1 MYRQDVALQ
10 HGDDSSRAALMDAHT
25 RLLHRFCFAREF
37 VQRLETRKA
46 KESNPKCEIDITVH
60 DYKPNTPH
68 VRFPHRSLNSFLR
81 TRTLLYLHVLALPRC
96 IWPGTKPSRAC

>member
-1 MYRQDVALQ
+1 MALQ

-46 KESNPKCEIDITVH
+46 KESNPKCDIDITVH
-60 DYKPNTPH
+60 DYKPGVTH
-68 VRFPHRSLNSFLR
+68 VRPRHP
-81 TRTLLYLHVLALPRC
+81 TL
-96 IWPGTKPSRAC
+96 